1 MAKFMLFM
9 RGFGDYAQNM
19 SPEQMQKT
27 LGQYNDWT
35 AKLQREGKFID
46 ANQLNHEGSIVR
58 SNGNGLVLDGPYT
71 ETKEYVGG
79 YYLIEAADFATA
91 AEAAKGCPHLVHGG
105 EVEVREIVVM

>member
-46 ANQLNHEGSIVR
+46 ANQLNHEGNIVR

-79 YYLIEAADFATA
+79 YYLIEAADFAAA